1 MRTPGAAGA
10 LVLLRRAV
18 DAVDA
23 VADPVDGPDDGPD
36 DGTVLLDAAT
46 VLPLA
51 DRHAHSRPGP
61 GQLVPDRERA
71 RKSECGLPDDA
82 WS

>member
-1 MRTPGAAGA
+1 MA
-10 LVLLRRAV
+10 LLRRAV
-18 DAVDA
+18 DPAD
-23 VADPVDGPDDGPD
+23 DPVGD
-36 DGTVLLDAAT
+36 TVLLDAAT

-61 GQLVPDRERA
+61 GQLQPDRERA
-71 RKSECGLPDDA
+71 RKSECRLPDNA